1 MCRWMAYKG
10 TPVFLDDLLF
20 GTEYS
25 LIQQSLAA
33 RRSDSRTNGDGF
45 GIAWYQHRDSPGLYR
60 AIRPAW
66 NDENLRDLASQI
78 NCSVFMAHVRAATG
92 TEIQRS
98 NCHPF
103 RYGNWCFVHNGLIQ
117 HFDLIRRR
125 LLAEVHPEL
134 FNHIRG
140 TTDSELMFYLALGL
154 GLENDPVLALELM
167 SGLVENLAE
176 EHAIANALQ
185 MTVGLTDG
193 RNLYALRYST
203 CGESRTL
210 FHSKSRSALAELNPQ
225 AANFDE
231 QSVAVVSEPYTHLD
245 DYWEE
250 IPESTAVII
259 SDTGIERRH
268 FVPRMPEQGHF

>member
-1 MCRWMAYKG
+1 
-10 TPVFLDDLLF
+10 
-20 GTEYS
+20 
-25 LIQQSLAA
+25 
-33 RRSDSRTNGDGF
+33 
-45 GIAWYQHRDSPGLYR
+45 
-60 AIRPAW
+60 
-66 NDENLRDLASQI
+66 
-78 NCSVFMAHVRAATG
+78 MAHVRAATG

-176 EHAIANALQ
+176 EYAIANALQ